1 MFVIT
6 ADQIDSRST
15 TDVAGS
21 TRDSINRDHGGRL
34 LLPADRNAGDE
45 IQALTDDAG
54 TALALV
60 LELTRTGQWS
70 VGLGCGGIRLP
81 LPSATR
87 EASGEAFFAAR
98 DAVSRAK
105 KQQTRFAIEARSADE
120 AGQTWPGGEDAE
132 ALVNLLL
139 LLRERRSPA
148 GWELYDLISAGMAQS
163 EAAVR
168 LGITPPSVSSRARAA
183 GIRLELASIG
193 ALTRLLENLDRASTG
208 TDAHE

>member
-105 KQQTRFAIEARSADE
+105 KQQTRFAIEARSATE
-120 AGQTWPGGEDAE
+120 RGGRTARDHAP
-132 ALVNLLL
+132 
-139 LLRERRSPA
+139 LRQFACPRSWHPA
-148 GWELYDLISAGMAQS
+148 
-163 EAAVR
+163 
-168 LGITPPSVSSRARAA
+168 RARF
-183 GIRLELASIG
+183 
-193 ALTRLLENLDRASTG
+193 DRCP
-208 TDAHE
+208 D

>member
-6 ADQIDSRST
+6 ADQIDSRSS

-21 TRDSINRDHGGRL
+21 TRDSINRDHGERL

-70 VGLGCGGIRLP
+70 VGVGCGGIRLP

-87 EASGEAFFAAR
+87 EASGDAFFAAR
-98 DAVSRAK
+98 DAVTRAK
-105 KQQTRFAIEARSADE
+105 KQQTRSAIEARGAGE
-120 AGQTWPGGEDAE
+120 AGETWPGAPDVE

-139 LLRERRSPA
+139 VLRERRSPA
-148 GWELYDLISAGMAQS
+148 GWELYDLLSSGMAQN
-163 EAAVR
+163 EAAER

-183 GIRLELASIG
+183 GIRVELASIG
-193 ALTRLLENLDRASTG
+193 PVTRLLENLNRASTG
-208 TDAHE
+208 TDTAE

>member
-21 TRDSINRDHGGRL
+21 TRDSINRTHGERL

-45 IQALTDDAG
+45 IQALTGHAD

-60 LELTRTGQWS
+60 LELTRAGQWS

-98 DAVSRAK
+98 DAVARAK
-105 KQQTRFAIEARSADE
+105 KMQTRLAIEARAAGESAE
-120 AGQTWPGGEDAE
+120 AWPRATDAE

-148 GWELYDLISAGMAQS
+148 GWELYDLLAAGMAQN
-163 EAAVR
+163 EAAAR

-183 GIRLELASIG
+183 GIRVELASIG
-193 ALTRLLENLDRASTG
+193 PLTRLLENLDRASTG
-208 TDAHE
+208 MDAPE